1 MRLAASNF
9 CGLGWKSTSIH
20 LTQVESLL
28 TARLSQNAG
37 LEVFFR
43 KSTTSTNSCL
53 APSQP
58 ATSANLVP
66 VSPSLAIPQLHQSVA
81 WIWVCLKTR
90 GAPQNGFLVKK
101 MVAPKRHTHIR
112 VFSDVQALHFALP
125 MTSWNHLSSCPCIA
139 YVRLCETK
147 LVNHC
152 IVLPA
157 CVISCTTGNKRFPAK
172 LWSDCFSL
180 QASLQAPPGPPGPP
194 GPAGPPKG
202 PPKTT
207 VRPLA

>member
-1 MRLAASNF
+1 MRLAASVC
-9 CGLGWKSTSIH
+9 CGLGWMSPSIH
-20 LTQVESLL
+20 LPQVESLL
-28 TARLSQNAG
+28 TARFPQNAG

-81 WIWVCLKTR
+81 WVWLCLKTR
-90 GAPQNGFLVKK
+90 GPPK
-101 MVAPKRHTHIR
+101 MVSLSKRWLLQKDTPILKR
-112 VFSDVQALHFALP
+112 SPTLT
-125 MTSWNHLSSCPCIA
+125 MNSWNHLSSCPCIA
-139 YVRLCETK
+139 YVCLCETK

-157 CVISCTTGNKRFPAK
+157 GVLSP
-172 LWSDCFSL
+172 
-180 QASLQAPPGPPGPP
+180 
-194 GPAGPPKG
+194 
-202 PPKTT
+202 
-207 VRPLA
+207 VPLGTSAFQSIA